1 MQNRNANPSALE
13 IVGTL
18 ASIAALILATLI
30 LGA

>member
-1 MQNRNANPSALE
+1 MQNRTPEPSALE

-18 ASIAALILATLI
+18 ASLAAVILAILI